1 MSNQL
6 GNLVI
11 QLTQKEVEV
20 YNKIAELKN
29 EIMARELQVAR
40 SIKGQR
46 IAFDKAIKE
55 AMAED
60 PDWES
65 LVKELESLKVTKS
78 ILSHTRKHIDN
89 FTVMLQN
96 EDDDEVREDLMQ
108 QLIKVLEGT
117 LSLLS
122 Q

>member
-6 GNLVI
+6 GNLII

-89 FTVMLQN
+89 FTAMLQN